1 MVKNILKNGKEI
13 ADLTG
18 HTVTRKDA
26 PTVYALMERK
36 GWKNGQSRAEQ
47 DLQAKRTYPSET
59 LGGWVRSLDGIR
71 MGGAPLN
78 G

>member
-26 PTVYALMERK
+26 PTVYTLMERK
-36 GWKNGQSRAEQ
+36 GARHEQSRTGQ
-47 DLQAKRTYPSET
+47 NIQKKRTYPSET
-59 LGGWVRSLDGIR
+59 LGSCIHHHLCGDMAVPLDG
-71 MGGAPLN
+71 
-78 G
+78 